1 MAEYYLNNS
10 LTMTKYSVNNQGQ
23 PGGVKNVMKN
33 GIKPL
38 YIIYNQIGG
47 EKHQDE

>member
-1 MAEYYLNNS
+1 MAKHNFNNS
-10 LTMTKYSVNNQGQ
+10 LTMDKYNINNQSQ

-33 GIKPL
+33 GIGPL

-47 EKHQDE
+47 EKHHDE